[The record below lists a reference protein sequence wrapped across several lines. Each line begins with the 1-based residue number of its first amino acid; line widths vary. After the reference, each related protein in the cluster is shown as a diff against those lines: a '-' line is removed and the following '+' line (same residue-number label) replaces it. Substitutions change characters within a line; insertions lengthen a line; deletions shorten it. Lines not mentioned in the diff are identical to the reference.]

1 MKKYYLHNGN
11 NQDGPFDLTELKLK
25 GITKDTQIWYEGLS
39 SWKRAEEIPEVNEIL
54 TKMPPPFPKSEV
66 NSNTE
71 FKPAKKKRKAG
82 LIVFVVVIIAIAAL
96 GLLIISNNPNA
107 LPGIKVEV
115 NTPKPAV
122 ITSSADGSDSGIFN
136 ARTTVKATVQNQ
148 GGDGNVLVTFYVY
161 QGSHTYD
168 KSKSI
173 YLPAGQSEE
182 LKMVFEEVNYVD
194 GEITYNVEVKA
205 E

>member
-1 MKKYYLHNGN
+1 MAK
-11 NQDGPFDLTELKLK
+11 
-25 GITKDTQIWYEGLS
+25 
-39 SWKRAEEIPEVNEIL
+39 V
-54 TKMPPPFPKSEV
+54 PPPFQKSES
-66 NSNTE
+66 NSINETIQ
-71 FKPAKKKRKAG
+71 PKKKGKTGWIILIIFILVLAG
-82 LIVFVVVIIAIAAL
+82 LGILV
-96 GLLIISNNPNA
+96 ISNNPNA

-122 ITSSADGSDSGIFN
+122 ITSSADGSDSGLFN

-194 GEITYNVEVKA
+194 GDITYNVEVKA